1 MVRSRDAMH
10 RHNTDGEALLPEDE
24 MQRQQLLRLL
34 LQQDG
39 KKVSSELSRST
50 YRIDLP
56 DMPGRATTF
65 LSAPQHVYG
74 YDTRPSRSR
83 SAPIEPFQDR
93 SVNQSS
99 PEPPSVHIQEPTL
112 TSSNSFPQYAQ
123 DTTPPTISY
132 DQNSNDYPQY
142 PFPRTDDYQ
151 TDSQDYSQDP
161 FPPDNGYDPH
171 PNDLGIEGLI
181 NTRSRVSSLSGE
193 KQQQLAR
200 QLSSRHPAERADY
213 HRVHP
218 TVPQTTAHYTPQ
230 TVVEV
235 NRLSRETRRTEIEL
249 EDRRR
254 DKKRRADVEIDGVEF
269 TPRINRVTTE
279 GWGER

>member
-1 MVRSRDAMH
+1 
-10 RHNTDGEALLPEDE
+10 

-56 DMPGRATTF
+56 DMPGRVTTF

-74 YDTRPSRSR
+74 HDTRPSRSR
-83 SAPIEPFQDR
+83 SAPIEPFQER
-93 SVNQSS
+93 SVNQPS

-112 TSSNSFPQYAQ
+112 TSGNTFPQYAQ

-132 DQNSNDYPQY
+132 DQNPEDYPHH
-142 PFPRTDDYQ
+142 PFPATSDYQ
-151 TDSQDYSQDP
+151 TDPQEDYSQDP
-161 FPPDNGYDPH
+161 FRPDNGYEPH

-181 NTRSRVSSLSGE
+181 NTRSRVLSLPVE
-193 KQQQLAR
+193 KRQQLAR

-213 HRVHP
+213 HIVDP
-218 TVPQTTAHYTPQ
+218 PVPQTTAHYTPQ
-230 TVVEV
+230 TVEEV

-249 EDRRR
+249 EDRWR

-269 TPRINRVTTE
+269 TPRINRVATE

>member
-1 MVRSRDAMH
+1 
-10 RHNTDGEALLPEDE
+10 

-56 DMPGRATTF
+56 DMPGRVTTF

-74 YDTRPSRSR
+74 HDTRPSRSR

-93 SVNQSS
+93 SVNQPS

-112 TSSNSFPQYAQ
+112 TSTNTFPQYAQ

-132 DQNSNDYPQY
+132 DQNPDDYPHH
-142 PFPRTDDYQ
+142 PFPATSDYQ
-151 TDSQDYSQDP
+151 TDPQDYSQDP
-161 FPPDNGYDPH
+161 FPPDNGYEPH

-181 NTRSRVSSLSGE
+181 NTSSRVLSLPVE
-193 KQQQLAR
+193 KRQQLAR

-213 HRVHP
+213 HIVDP
-218 TVPQTTAHYTPQ
+218 PVPQTTAHYTPQ
-230 TVVEV
+230 TVEEV

-249 EDRRR
+249 EDRWR

-269 TPRINRVTTE
+269 TPRINRVATE